1 MFLRFIVIF
10 AANWD
15 FMVTFLKNIRR
26 RKRIKAL
33 EESHIQVFPKVEELE
48 RVALVWRVDASDEV
62 SQLEEVIDFFR
73 SAQLEAKIVV
83 VEHGKAFKKK
93 SARDEFSQLCEDKGV
108 IFIPKAQLKWYGF
121 PKGNQVQQ
129 LFQETKYD
137 MTICMCPVQDF
148 TVEYLATGI
157 KSNFKTGMCL
167 PQWCNFSF
175 VLERGQGAPSA
186 AEYIAAL
193 FEYMRKMKQE

>member
-10 AANWD
+10 APNWD

-33 EESHIQVFPKVEELE
+33 EGSHIQVFPKVEELE
-48 RVALVWRVDASDEV
+48 RVALVWRVDAPEDAL
-62 SQLEEVIDFFR
+62 QLEEVVDLFH

-93 SARDEFSQLCEDKGV
+93 LARDEFSQLCEDKGV

-121 PKGNQVQQ
+121 LKV
-129 LFQETKYD
+129 TR
-137 MTICMCPVQDF
+137 
-148 TVEYLATGI
+148 
-157 KSNFKTGMCL
+157 
-167 PQWCNFSF
+167 FSSCSRR
-175 VLERGQGAPSA
+175 LSM
-186 AEYIAAL
+186 I
-193 FEYMRKMKQE
+193 

>member
-48 RVALVWRVDASDEV
+48 RVALVWRVDAPEEV

-73 SAQLEAKIVV
+73 SVQLEAKIVV

-93 SARDEFSQLCEDKGV
+93 SARDEFTQLCDDKGV
-108 IFIPKAQLKWYGF
+108 IFVPKSHLKWYGL
-121 PKGNQVQQ
+121 PKGDNVQQ
-129 LFQETKYD
+129 MFQDTKYD

-148 TVEYLATGI
+148 TVEYLSAGI

-175 VLERGQGAPSA
+175 VLERGQVGPGA

-193 FEYMRKMKQE
+193 FEYMRKMRQE